1 MTAQKVTAKV
11 TKPAEGVS
19 PDPVTVE
26 YDFGD
31 DLKALVDKFSE
42 EVVYSRAKA
51 SLIIDLQA
59 AIRRAIQA
67 KRSKKEIQQMVSE
80 WVPGVK
86 QPAKSPADRLK
97 DMLAGKTKEEKLAIL
112 KEAGLL

>member
-11 TKPAEGVS
+11 SKPAEGVS

-31 DLKALVDKFSE
+31 NLQEMVKKFGE
-42 EVVYSRAKA
+42 DVVYNRAKA
-51 SLIIDLQA
+51 SFVIDLQA

-67 KRSKKEIQQMVSE
+67 KKKPKQIQEELAS
-80 WVPGVK
+80 WKPGLR
-86 QPAKSPADRLK
+86 QPGKSPAEKLR
-97 DMLAGKTKEEKLAIL
+97 DMLAGKSDAEKKALL
-112 KEAGLL
+112 KEIGLL